1 MHASIPENQA
11 CLIRIRYFGDSNAKV
26 IFAGCD
32 SSAGAF
38 HANTARAGPECAG
51 RRWNRSACGD
61 NHCAPSDDDT
71 PAATGDTSSQPAD
84 SKKSASKKP
93 AKKKM
98 TRQQEIDHSV
108 DTGTVPARYRSSESW
123 PRLFGQRPA
132 GFKWIPA
139 GLC

>member
-1 MHASIPENQA
+1 MRASIPENQA
-11 CLIRIRYFGDSNAKV
+11 CLIRIRYFGGSNAKV

-51 RRWNRSACGD
+51 RRWNRSACRD
-61 NHCAPSDDDT
+61 NHCAGSDDDNAGRDQRH
-71 PAATGDTSSQPAD
+71 PSQPAD

-108 DTGTVPARYRSSESW
+108 DSGTVPARYRNSV
-123 PRLFGQRPA
+123 PRQYQRY
-132 GFKWIPA
+132 IPFDKR
-139 GLC
+139 